1 LFVYLC
7 VYTVGPIPH
16 SNFKLKTKTYSAKG
30 FKILTLHFSITYSAL
45 LSFSNVVKI
54 GLIGRGF
61 LLSLR
66 NIPINC
72 DPIKS
77 PMDISM
83 LNANTTQQ
91 NVRSCFDIVAFKSK

>member
-1 LFVYLC
+1 MYFNLVEFLIILGKKHSCLFTY

-72 DPIKS
+72 DPIK
-77 PMDISM
+77 
-83 LNANTTQQ
+83 
-91 NVRSCFDIVAFKSK
+91 KSNGY